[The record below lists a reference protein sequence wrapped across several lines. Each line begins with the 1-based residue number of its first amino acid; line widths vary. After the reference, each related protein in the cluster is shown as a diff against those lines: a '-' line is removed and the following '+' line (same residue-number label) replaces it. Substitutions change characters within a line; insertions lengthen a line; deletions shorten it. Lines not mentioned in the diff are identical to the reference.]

1 MAKGFSDRIASESP
15 EDDIFPNLRD
25 FRRDQFFDRLIWIL
39 DEALFEQADG
49 AVKFVQFSFDD
60 FHHNIL
66 RLAFHLLG
74 IDRAFG
80 FNRGRGHLI
89 AADVEWLGSGD
100 VKGDVF
106 DESTEAFVFGH
117 EIGLAI
123 DLDENADLALKVNVG
138 GDDAFFGR
146 AGRLFAGASDPFGT
160 QKRFGFVEIASGL
173 GQGAFAI
180 HEARVGLLA
189 KLFDRL
195 RINFNR

>member
-1 MAKGFSDRIASESP
+1 MAKGFSDGITSESP

-60 FHHNIL
+60 FHRYIL

-80 FNRGRGHLI
+80 FNRGRGDLI
-89 AADVEWLGSGD
+89 ATDVERLGSGD
-100 VKGDVF
+100 MERDVLH
-106 DESTEAFVFGH
+106 EGTKAFVFGH
-117 EIGLAI
+117 EISLAI

-138 GDDAFFGR
+138 GDDAFLGR
-146 AGRLFAGASDPFGT
+146 AGRL
-160 QKRFGFVEIASGL
+160 
-173 GQGAFAI
+173 
-180 HEARVGLLA
+180 LLA
-189 KLFDRL
+189 LAIPLVRRSVSALSRSPPVSVRARL
-195 RINFNR
+195 QSMKPALVFSRSCLTV